1 VNNKGIRF
9 STFAIALSVFILDQA
24 SKAAARHFL
33 ALGQSVPLIPR
44 VFHLTLVHNTGAAF
58 GFFKGAT
65 VLLAA
70 ISLACVAVI
79 ALWFGDHRFF
89 KKVLPFEETDRA
101 SLFSLGLVLGGA
113 CGNLLDRLVFSY
125 VIDFID
131 WRVWPVFNVAD
142 SAITVGGVLLFFR
155 LMKAERRESS
165 SKPL

>member
-1 VNNKGIRF
+1 MNNKGIRF
-9 STFAIALSVFILDQA
+9 LAFATALSVFVLDQA

-33 ALGQSVPLIPR
+33 VLGQSVPLIPR

-70 ISLACVAVI
+70 VSLACVVVI

-89 KKVLPFEETDRA
+89 KKVLPFGETDRA
-101 SLFSLGLVLGGA
+101 GLFSLALVLGGA

-142 SAITVGGVLLFFR
+142 SAITVGGVLLFLR
-155 LMKAERRESS
+155 LMKAERGAPRA
-165 SKPL
+165 KPL